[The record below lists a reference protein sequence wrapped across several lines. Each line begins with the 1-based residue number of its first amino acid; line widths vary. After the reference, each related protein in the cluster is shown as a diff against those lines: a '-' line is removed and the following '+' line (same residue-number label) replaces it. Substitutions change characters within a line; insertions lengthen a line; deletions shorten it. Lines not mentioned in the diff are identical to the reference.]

1 MPETEHPAAGT
12 SAASAS
18 GASAPVRDDEL
29 DTMFAP
35 LSAHRS
41 VLLAVSGGSDSTA
54 LAVLFARWRSLRARM
69 PDETALSGSAASPV
83 PSAVVATVD
92 HALRAGSADEAKAVS
107 ELAGRLGL
115 PHRILVWEGEKPTS
129 DLQAAAR
136 NARYALLLEAA
147 RQCGAA
153 AIVTA
158 HTRDD
163 QAETFLMRLGR
174 GSGLA
179 GLSAMRPERQ
189 IDERV
194 LARPLLGIDR
204 ERLRATL
211 RAVGISWSDDP
222 SNENPAFARVR
233 LRGLMPLLA
242 AEGLTAARLSAT
254 AARLARAQAVIDD
267 LVDDLVDRA
276 VERHPGGFAA
286 IDLAAFS
293 EAHEEVALRLFSRVI
308 SDVGGGWYGPR
319 LERLEAAF
327 RVITAPL
334 PDGATRPPART
345 LGGTA
350 IVRRGAR
357 LWIHREPGRD
367 GLPRLALAPGETAT
381 WDGRLGVS
389 LASAA
394 PHPVTVAALGSGG
407 NKLTGIKAG
416 AVVRR
421 DADRPPASAL
431 ATVPAAWAE
440 GALVAV
446 PALNF
451 YSAPAWA
458 EFIGFGPWPR
468 HAGARGR

>member
-1 MPETEHPAAGT
+1 MPETEQSAAGP

-18 GASAPVRDDEL
+18 GAPAPVRDDEL
-29 DTMFAP
+29 DALFAP

-54 LAVLFARWRSLRARM
+54 LAVLFARWRDLRVRM
-69 PDETALSGSAASPV
+69 PDDTAPPV
-83 PSAVVATVD
+83 PAVPPVPVAVVATVD
-92 HALRAGSADEAKAVS
+92 HALRPGSADEARAVG

-115 PHRILVWEGEKPTS
+115 PHRILVWQGEKPTS
-129 DLQAAAR
+129 DLQASAR
-136 NARYALLLEAA
+136 DARYALLLEAA
-147 RQCGAA
+147 RQCGAT

-158 HTRDD
+158 HTLDD

-189 IDERV
+189 LDECV

-211 RAVGISWSDDP
+211 RAVGIAWIDDP
-222 SNENPAFARVR
+222 SNGNPAFARVR

-242 AEGLTAARLSAT
+242 AEGLTAGRLSAT
-254 AARLARAQAVIDD
+254 AARLARAQSVIDD
-267 LVDDLVDRA
+267 LVDDLAARA

-293 EAHEEVALRLFSRVI
+293 QAHEEVALRLFSRVI

-327 RVITAPL
+327 RAITVPR
-334 PDGATRPPART
+334 PDGGGRPPART

-357 LWIHREPGRD
+357 LWIHREAGRD
-367 GLPRLALAPGETAT
+367 GLPRLALAPGETSM
-381 WDGRLGVS
+381 WDGRVSVS
-389 LASAA
+389 LASTA
-394 PHPVTVAALGSGG
+394 PHHIAVAPLGPGG
-407 NKLTGIKAG
+407 RKLTGIKAK
-416 AVVRR
+416 ACATR
-421 DADRPPASAL
+421 DGDLPPASAL

-440 GALVAV
+440 GTLVAV

-458 EFIGFGPWPR
+458 DLIGFGPWPR